1 MFSRIF
7 AQKKKAEAST
17 IFFIELQL
25 NSFKFCTGH
34 SHSIVT
40 VDYNRC
46 YNGIYAS
53 LLFIGGAAA
62 EQQPDYH

>member
-25 NSFKFCTGH
+25 NSFKSATGH
-34 SHSIVT
+34 SHSIV
-40 VDYNRC
+40 
-46 YNGIYAS
+46 A
-53 LLFIGGAAA
+53 GGL
-62 EQQPDYH
+62 EVIS